1 MRKFKG
7 SRLYAP
13 GCTLI
18 VGSEVAGAVAIGHTW
33 GDALVAEI
41 VTLVAATGYYLL
53 TGTDTD
59 IGAIYGQRSDER
71 QMMVR
76 MSASRLALIV
86 ALAAAFV
93 CAVVSVAL
101 DDSYWQADVIAS
113 AAGVSY
119 LLGLSIY
126 GAHDEQSRGEV
137 GGIMAGRGE
146 SAPDDRNDQND
157 E

>member
-1 MRKFKG
+1 LHADRWFG
-7 SRLYAP
+7 GRRSSGDWPYL
-13 GCTLI
+13 
-18 VGSEVAGAVAIGHTW
+18 

-41 VTLVAATGYYLL
+41 VTLVAAAGYYLL

-101 DDSYWQADVIAS
+101 DDGYWQPDVIAS
-113 AAGVSY
+113 AAGASY

-126 GAHDEQSRGEV
+126 GSHDEQSRGDV
-137 GGIMAGRGE
+137 GGIMAGRSE
-146 SAPDDRNDQND
+146 SAPDGRSD
-157 E
+157 

>member
-1 MRKFKG
+1 MRKIKG

-18 VGSEVAGAVAIGHTW
+18 VGSVIAGAVAIGHTW
-33 GDALVAEI
+33 GDALIAEI

-71 QMMVR
+71 QQMVR

-93 CAVVSVAL
+93 CAVISVAL

-126 GAHDEQSRGEV
+126 GSHDEVGRSEV
-137 GGIMAGRGE
+137 GDIMAGRSE
-146 SAPDDRNDQND
+146 SASEGRNDQTNQ
-157 E
+157 